1 MVDAVSPRQAMGL
14 LVSGQAV
21 LIDVRE
27 PDEFAASHIPY
38 ALSAP
43 LARTA
48 AILRDMDLP
57 ADRAIV
63 FQCQKGARGGQA
75 CAAIGAVAPGGQPVF
90 NLDGGI
96 EAWRRDGLPIVE
108 AAPGGPPVSIFRQ
121 VQIVV
126 GTLVTLGV
134 LAGFAIHPAGFVVA
148 GLLGAALAAAGATG
162 WCGLAMLLSQAPWNR
177 PRGPAASP

>member
-1 MVDAVSPRQAMGL
+1 MVDAISPRQAMDWL
-14 LVSGQAV
+14 ASGQAV

-27 PDEFAASHIPY
+27 PDEFAAGHIPY

-57 ADRAIV
+57 TDRTIV

-96 EAWRRDGLPIVE
+96 EAWSRDGLPLVG
-108 AAPGGPPVSIFRQ
+108 ATPNGPPISIFRQ

-126 GTLVTLGV
+126 GLLVMLGV
-134 LAGFAIHPAGFVVA
+134 LAGFSLHPVGFIVA
-148 GLLGAALAAAGATG
+148 GLFGAALATAGVTG
-162 WCGLAMLLSQAPWNR
+162 WCGLAMLLGHAPWNR
-177 PRGPAASP
+177 LRGLGASL

>member
-1 MVDAVSPRQAMGL
+1 MVDTISPRQAMDWL
-14 LVSGQAV
+14 ASGRAV

-27 PDEFAASHIPY
+27 PDEFAAGHIPY

-48 AILRDMDLP
+48 AILRDMNLP
-57 ADRAIV
+57 ADRTII

-75 CAAIGAVAPGGQPVF
+75 CAAVGAAGPQGQPVF

-96 EAWRRDGLPIVE
+96 EAWTTAGLPVV
-108 AAPGGPPVSIFRQ
+108 AAQASPRVSIFRQ

-126 GTLVTLGV
+126 GALVALGV
-134 LAGFAIHPAGFVVA
+134 VTGFAVHPAGFVVA
-148 GLLGAALAAAGATG
+148 GLFGAALATAGITG
-162 WCGLAMLLSQAPWNR
+162 WCGLALLLNRAPWNR
-177 PRGPAASP
+177 T